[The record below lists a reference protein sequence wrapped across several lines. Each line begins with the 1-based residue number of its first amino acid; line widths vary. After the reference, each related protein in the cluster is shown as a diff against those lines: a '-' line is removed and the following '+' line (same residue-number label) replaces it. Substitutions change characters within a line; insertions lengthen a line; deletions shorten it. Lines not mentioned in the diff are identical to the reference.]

1 MDLSRPPYDCSGSSF
16 KLRIN
21 ACAPHQRLHVRACAR
36 RTHIAHRADRK
47 PALDRVRAR
56 ARVLA
61 AREGHDVRAGLTQAQ
76 PLRARRDLQALET
89 PVRVV
94 QVRQVCARAVSWVR
108 V

>member
-16 KLRIN
+16 RLRMN
-21 ACAPHQRLHVRACAR
+21 ACTPPQRLRARARAR
-36 RTHIAHRADRK
+36 RTHIAHRADRE

-61 AREGHDVRAGLTQAQ
+61 ARERHDVRAGLAQAQ
-76 PLRARRDLQALET
+76 ALRTRRDLQALEA